1 MEHWAVIILL
11 CLLCDA
17 DWDDVM
23 LHQDAAWESKW
34 IRDTSGRSKSHSG
47 WWGHEKKFLLKTP
60 SETDDRSAAPSCTD
74 CQRGAKRA
82 LQNCRIGDG
91 QILFYPP
98 NVTTFS
104 KNIRQVLFI
113 CTFALLQKII
123 NTKFSL
129 PPVWKYGNSYLK
141 IPLLDPIWGFAS
153 FFYLLPW

>member
-1 MEHWAVIILL
+1 MQTEMMWCFIRMLPGNLNESVTHP
-11 CLLCDA
+11 
-17 DWDDVM
+17 DDPKATRGDEAM
-23 LHQDAAWESKW
+23 K
-34 IRDTSGRSKSHSG
+34 KSFSWRRRQRRMTEVQPRHVQTVKG
-47 WWGHEKKFLLKTP
+47 GQKGHYRIVELVT
-60 SETDDRSAAPSCTD
+60 
-74 CQRGAKRA
+74 AKY
-82 LQNCRIGDG
+82 
-91 QILFYPP
+91 FFTPP
-98 NVTTFS
+98 NVITFS